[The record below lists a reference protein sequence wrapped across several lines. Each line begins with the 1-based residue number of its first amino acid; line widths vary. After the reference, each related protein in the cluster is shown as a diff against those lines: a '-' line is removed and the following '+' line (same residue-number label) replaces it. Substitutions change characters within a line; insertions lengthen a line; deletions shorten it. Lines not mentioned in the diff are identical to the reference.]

1 MVYQSYEL
9 LKNKCRELEKDYE
22 NILAENEKI
31 FRITQPKSPVF
42 SEDKIQSNEIKN
54 WFNVYLELKE
64 KLCIEKR
71 TREVNRMLKLR
82 SKMLKSKE
90 HELRSSRDLEDRIYC
105 LWYLDKKSVREISCT
120 ISYHKTAVYSI
131 LNNIKT
137 KLFEKIRAEN

>member
-1 MVYQSYEL
+1 LVYQSYEL

-42 SEDKIQSNEIKN
+42 SKDKIQSNEIKK
-54 WFNVYLELKE
+54 WFDVYLELKE

-71 TREVNRMLKLR
+71 SREVNRMLKLR
-82 SKMLKSKE
+82 NKMLKSKE
-90 HELRSSRDLEDRIYC
+90 HELRLSRDLEDIIYC
-105 LWYLDKKSVREISCT
+105 LWFLDKKSAREISYT
-120 ISYHKTAVYSI
+120 ISYQKTVVYSI

-137 KLFEKIRAEN
+137 KLFEKIKSKN